1 MCTNGVNTQQLKDTV
16 AIIDDQV
23 ALSRRWT
30 HKMYH
35 LADNG
40 QMEKTAAKLQEVQR
54 MFDDIRAEL
63 DELQDIIDK
72 DDSASGVS
80 VNLVQALSFG
90 F

>member
-16 AIIDDQV
+16 EMIDAQI

-40 QMEKTAAKLQEVQR
+40 QMERSAKKLKEIQA
-54 MFDDIRAEL
+54 MLDDVRSEFE
-63 DELQDIIDK
+63 ELQDIIER
-72 DDSASGVS
+72 DDNDNGVE
-80 VNLVQALSFG
+80 VELV
-90 F
+90 

>member
-16 AIIDDQV
+16 EMIDAQV

-40 QMEKTAAKLQEVQR
+40 QMQRSAKKLQAIQS
-54 MFDDIRAEL
+54 MLDDVRSEFE
-63 DELQDIIDK
+63 ELQDIIER
-72 DDSASGVS
+72 DDAEVKGVE
-80 VNLVQALSFG
+80 VELV
-90 F
+90 

>member
-16 AIIDDQV
+16 EMIDAQI

-40 QMEKTAAKLQEVQR
+40 AMSRSADKLQKIQR
-54 MFDDIRAEL
+54 MLDDVRAEFEDL
-63 DELQDIIDK
+63 TDCIERDDNDNGVEVEL
-72 DDSASGVS
+72 V
-80 VNLVQALSFG
+80 
-90 F
+90 

>member
-16 AIIDDQV
+16 EMIDAQI

-40 QMEKTAAKLQEVQR
+40 QMERSAKKLKAIQS
-54 MFDDIRAEL
+54 MLDDVRSEFE
-63 DELQDIIDK
+63 ELQDVIER
-72 DDSASGVS
+72 DDVDVKGVEVS
-80 VNLVQALSFG
+80 LV
-90 F
+90 

>member
-16 AIIDDQV
+16 EMIDAQV

-40 QMEKTAAKLQEVQR
+40 GMDASAKKLQAIQA
-54 MFDDIRAEL
+54 MLDDVRSEFE
-63 DELQDIIDK
+63 ELQDVIDR
-72 DDSASGVS
+72 DDSNSGVQ
-80 VNLVQALSFG
+80 VELV
-90 F
+90 